1 MSAPTPEL
9 GRIFCFFPGALPL
22 PGYCP
27 ACAVP
32 LDERGCRIV
41 EAYLT
46 SPAEQARTGARGIYK
61 VHCRGTPIIRL
72 VPCPFEPHA

>member
-1 MSAPTPEL
+1 MSAPTSEP

-32 LDERGCRIV
+32 LDERGCRIA

-46 SPAEQARTGARGIYK
+46 TPAEQARMGIAAVYAAPLA
-61 VHCRGTPIIRL
+61 C
-72 VPCPFEPHA
+72 